1 VIVVDASALAAFI
14 LREEVVWRSI
24 SNYIKYCI
32 SVDHVVKEVLNTI
45 WKAYILREFID
56 LDGAKK
62 AYNLLLSLIGR
73 NLLLEPELNYIDK
86 AYEISIE
93 NRITVYDSL
102 YIALAL
108 DKQLPL
114 LTLDSQQRRIAQQLG
129 VEVVRV

>member
-1 VIVVDASALAAFI
+1 MIVVDASALAAFI